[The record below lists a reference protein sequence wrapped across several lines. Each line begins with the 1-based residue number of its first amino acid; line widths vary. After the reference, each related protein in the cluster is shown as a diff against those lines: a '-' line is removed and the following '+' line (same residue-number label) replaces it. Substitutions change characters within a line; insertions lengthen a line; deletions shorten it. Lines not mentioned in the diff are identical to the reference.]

1 MKIDW
6 KKYKKDRYTKLLIEI
21 QAKAKERD
29 IFVVTLH
36 ESDRDLYDKLVIE
49 AENFKVSIPKPGC
62 WIQDLD
68 KTIIF
73 TISISKESLETS

>member
-6 KKYKKDRYTKLLIEI
+6 KKYKKDRSTKLQVEI
-21 QAKAKERD
+21 YAKAKERD

-49 AENFKVSIPKPGC
+49 AENFKVSIDKPGFSA
-62 WIQDLD
+62 DLG
-68 KTIIF
+68 KTITF
-73 TISISKESLETS
+73 MISASGEDL